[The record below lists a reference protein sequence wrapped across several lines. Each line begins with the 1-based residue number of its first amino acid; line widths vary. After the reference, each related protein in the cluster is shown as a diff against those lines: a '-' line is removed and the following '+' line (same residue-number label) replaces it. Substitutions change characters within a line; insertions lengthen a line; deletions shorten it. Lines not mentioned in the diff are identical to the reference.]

1 MALLHTLI
9 LKLFGGFCQIFYI
22 LRICNMLFW
31 LLMRSSKYVSITLI
45 SNIIYFYEPFDSN
58 KIFMRDPK
66 DLFAV
71 IKL

>member
-1 MALLHTLI
+1 
-9 LKLFGGFCQIFYI
+9 
-22 LRICNMLFW
+22 MLFW